1 MLLSLRSQA
10 RAAAIQKSRWI
21 ELLQAKKMYML
32 CENFI
37 YTGRAHVP
45 GARGAQGS
53 RDSGLAGLRARGTQ
67 GLRDSGLAGLRA
79 RRVQACGTCF
89 TLGPPD
95 SICVGVCPAPG
106 TCFTLSWYGFR

>member
-21 ELLQAKKMYML
+21 ELLQAKKIYML
-32 CENFI
+32 YENFI

-53 RDSGLAGLRARGTQ
+53 WNSGLAGLRARGTQ
-67 GLRDSGLAGLRA
+67 GSWDSGLAGFRLAGLVSRWA
-79 RRVQACGTCF
+79 HLIPSV
-89 TLGPPD
+89 
-95 SICVGVCPAPG
+95 SVSAP
-106 TCFTLSWYGFR
+106 LLEHASR

>member
-1 MLLSLRSQA
+1 MPLSRRSQA

-37 YTGRAHVP
+37 YIRRAHVP

-53 RDSGLAGLRARGTQ
+53 RDSGLAGLRARRTQ
-67 GLRDSGLAGLRA
+67 GSQGSGLRDLFHAGH
-79 RRVQACGTCF
+79 
-89 TLGPPD
+89 
-95 SICVGVCPAPG
+95 I
-106 TCFTLSWYGFR
+106 

>member
-1 MLLSLRSQA
+1 MLLSRRSQA

-37 YTGRAHVP
+37 YTGWAHVS

-53 RDSGLAGLRARGTQ
+53 
-67 GLRDSGLAGLRA
+67 RDSGLAGLRA

-106 TCFTLSWYGFR
+106 TCFTLSWHGFR